1 MFAKTNV
8 ADVMAGAVRAAVLVL
23 ALIAMAVSAHAQQK
37 EPSASA
43 LKIAREILDL
53 KKSADLFGPMVPGVI
68 ERVRGMLSQT
78 NPALGKD
85 LEAVAAGLRKTFAP
99 RTAELL
105 NNISRLYASRFTEAE
120 LKEIVT
126 FYRTPTGKKV
136 ITLEPEVF
144 DDAMAGL
151 KGWQEKFA
159 EEVFARFRAEMKKR
173 GHDL

>member
-1 MFAKTNV
+1 MFSKFSV
-8 ADVMAGAVRAAVLVL
+8 ADVAAGVARAVVLAL
-23 ALIAMAVSAHAQQK
+23 ALIAVAAPAHAQQK
-37 EPSASA
+37 EPSANA
-43 LKIAREILDL
+43 IKIAREILDL

-68 ERVRGMLSQT
+68 ERVKGMLAQT
-78 NPALGKD
+78 NPTLGKD
-85 LEAVAAGLRKTFAP
+85 LDAVAANLRKMYAP

-126 FYRTPTGKKV
+126 FYRTPTGKKA

-144 DDAMAGL
+144 DDALADL
-151 KGWQEKFA
+151 KSWQEKFS

-173 GHDL
+173 GHSL